1 MMSCMTGKAA
11 EAGPSCESSCLPVR
25 EGSSHHHHQLRNC
38 HYHHHRHPST
48 SQHLG
53 PVTLYNSCKVL
64 EPRTT
69 AMWPSEAPCCWQK
82 PCFRVGCSTTGCR
95 LPTTATATVSSAFH
109 KTFHPT
115 HPSNMSFHIQKL
127 PGKRQKPC
135 CYLVALLLTAGC
147 PLLTLLQSPQLFTP
161 PTQYAFS
168 YSFISLLK
176 NISEFDMLS
185 SQNKVW
191 TLLPPLQSL

>member
-127 PGKRQKPC
+127 PGKKAK
-135 CYLVALLLTAGC
+135 ALLLFGCSTLDCWLPTTDTA
-147 PLLTLLQSPQLFTP
+147 TVSSTFH
-161 PTQYAFS
+161 PTHPICIFIFFHIIVKKYFRIQYVV
-168 YSFISLLK
+168 ISK
-176 NISEFDMLS
+176 
-185 SQNKVW
+185 
-191 TLLPPLQSL
+191 